1 MLITRAKAFIAA
13 GDIAGARVLLQRA
26 VEANDAEAALVLGAT
41 YDPFVLRELNVFGVA
56 ADLVTARNW
65 YEKAK
70 ELGSP
75 DAPRRLDILATAA
88 R

>member
-1 MLITRAKAFIAA
+1 
-13 GDIAGARVLLQRA
+13 VLLQRA